1 MVQNSNDTNVMISN
15 NLSKDWCNWTKLV
28 AALLVA
34 VSHYSTCVVINNHW
48 SDSAFLRFWCQ
59 GGNIGV
65 AIFFF
70 LSGYG
75 LMESEKKHHLGVVE
89 FLKKRLSK
97 IYLPVLLVS
106 VFWIPLYYLFVQK
119 SADGVTTWGVLYDVL
134 WGFRDCVLWF
144 VKVLIL
150 LYCLFTCCCAL
161 HKRGYVVVSHILFI
175 ASVLG
180 TTLLA
185 HHLGY
190 PFVSIPLFGVGV
202 YASSSKGKSV
212 SRLPMSM
219 VLVVVL
225 MILNALIFIVLR
237 DNHFAHGVTNG
248 IVLLVMLLCI
258 YSLNKIPPPTAIWL
272 YD

>member
-1 MVQNSNDTNVMISN
+1 MISN
-15 NLSKDWCNWTKLV
+15 NLSKDWCNWAKLV

-89 FLKKRLSK
+89 FLKKRPSK

-106 VFWIPLYYLFVQK
+106 VFWIPLYYMFVQK
-119 SADGVTTWGVLYDVL
+119 STDGVTTWGVLYDVL

-175 ASVLG
+175 TGVLSA
-180 TTLLA
+180 TLLA
-185 HHLGY
+185 HHLEY
-190 PFVSIPLFGVGV
+190 PYISVPLFGLGV
-202 YASSSKGKSV
+202 YASVYKDKYIMRQPISV
-212 SRLPMSM
+212 A
-219 VLVVVL
+219 LVIAF
-225 MILNALIFIVLR
+225 MIAKALVYIALR

-248 IVLLVMLLCI
+248 FVVMVMLYSI
-258 YSLNKIPPPTAIWL
+258 YGLNKITPPSNGYLII
-272 YD
+272 